1 MKLQSVI
8 KKGFLMR
15 ADGELKATEEVF
27 AVRHFLNGFICDL

>member
-8 KKGFLMR
+8 KMGFLMR
-15 ADGELKATEEVF
+15 AIGELKAAEEVS